1 MEGVLFIPSNRP
13 KRFPGQICTECGR
26 IFRPRRVG
34 DGVEQ
39 LCDECYE
46 AQFHSLR
53 ASSPEESA
61 LSQQWLDRDRKSTR
75 LNSSHLKLSRMPS
88 SA

>member
-1 MEGVLFIPSNRP
+1 MEGVLFIPSDRP
-13 KRFPGQICTECGR
+13 KRFPDQLCAEFGQV
-26 IFRPRRVG
+26 FRPRRVG

-39 LCDECYE
+39 LCDECYQ

-61 LSQQWLDRDRKSTR
+61 LSQQWLDSIR
-75 LNSSHLKLSRMPS
+75 
-88 SA
+88 